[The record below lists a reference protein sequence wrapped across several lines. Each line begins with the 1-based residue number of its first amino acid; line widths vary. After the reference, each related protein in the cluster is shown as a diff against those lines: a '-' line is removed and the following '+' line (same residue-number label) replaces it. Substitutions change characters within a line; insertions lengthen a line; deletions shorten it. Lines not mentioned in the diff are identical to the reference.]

1 MNKLKLEEL
10 IKSYSGEKLADL
22 LFQAGFE
29 KNTKN
34 LDSTLPADDIF
45 SSSLQLG
52 EIKTNDNQKVLV
64 VETKVSSDL
73 SERSSRKKQFDIGKK
88 ILQSNPAYGAGLFVF
103 YDAQLNF
110 RLSLIYPVYQGTKRK
125 FSPYKRFSFYVSKH
139 LPNKTFR
146 NQFEKNELRSLAD
159 FRKAFSLS
167 AVTKKFYEEFKPEFD
182 RLADSV
188 TSNTD
193 KTHPK
198 INEDFALLFII
209 RTIFVGF
216 VQKRKWIA
224 ENENFLEWYWG
235 QYKANKTESTNFYND
250 WLMPLFFNAFNTPF
264 GSDEAVQNLNI
275 PDDVKVKVKQS
286 PYLNGGIF
294 TSKNGVDTH
303 GLTIPDDAIETFFA
317 FIFSY
322 NFTIEENT
330 AFDEDLELNP
340 EFLGIIFE
348 KLVNKDQGAIYT
360 PRTEVDFMC
369 RISLVKWL
377 KKKLGDV
384 VEVDNLYRL
393 FFQETGTGN
402 DQRYGDFS
410 NNQKLQILEMLNK
423 VTVCDPAV
431 GSGAFPV
438 GMLQVL
444 DEIDEV
450 LRRNMDGSDSYR
462 PYERKKEIIK
472 NSLYGVEVKEWA
484 VWITQLRLWITLF
497 IDAPDSIKESQEPI
511 LPTLDFK
518 IRQGD
523 SLVQR
528 LGNKLFPVQG
538 VTGLNPE
545 SKRRLQ
551 NLIEYKRQVYENKVH
566 GEDFRQ
572 REEILFKE
580 ILSEQIKAKQKELSV
595 LLKDGK
601 PQQSGLFTGDD
612 LDEQRQVTLF
622 EKQREAL
629 EADMENLQ
637 RELTALNSERPLI
650 WSIEFAEI
658 FSGDSVGFDIV
669 IGNPPYVRQEE
680 ISDPLGYVA
689 DEKEYK
695 RLLME
700 MVSQDVLATK
710 NADTNISQKS
720 DLYSYFFVRGLRLL
734 NKDGVLTYICSNSWL
749 DVEYGIWLQKH
760 FLVNSSLEFVFDNS
774 YERSFEEAQV
784 NTTINLLHAPKTK
797 MSTDVKFTAFKRPY
811 EEVLNSNNLISIENS
826 VEAHSNSEMRV
837 YPESEENLITN
848 AIEVVL
854 GKEKFTGDKWGS
866 MYMVAPDFLFKMFIS
881 KQSPLVLFSSIY
893 KHTQRNNLEVFS
905 DRTKALNTHGSL
917 PYLSSIKDTR
927 SIRIN
932 GTVLKFGI
940 LDKDK
945 QRKNMVIPDVVSNR
959 FISDRIF
966 FIEGGDYAVSDTL
979 FVIQLEDG
987 YDKVV
992 ISALLNSSLC
1002 LLITEV
1008 IGRKNLGGGLLT
1020 FYGYEIKKM
1029 RLPNPSL
1036 LTIKQTGTLISHYEN
1051 VAKRNIEN
1059 VFVEC
1064 GIDPN
1069 SEVSIEEQEPQ
1080 PLADRAQLDKVV
1092 FDALGLTEDE
1102 RKDVYRA
1109 LCRLVYNR
1117 LNRANTV

>member
-1 MNKLKLEEL
+1 MNKARLETL
-10 IKSYSGEKLADL
+10 INDYSAQNLGDL
-22 LFQAGFE
+22 LYEAGFE
-29 KNTKN
+29 ARPQS
-34 LDSTLPADDIF
+34 LSSIVPHDTLF
-45 SSSLQLG
+45 TECLKLG
-52 EIKTNDNQKVLV
+52 ELKTVDNQKILV
-64 VETKVSSDL
+64 VETKVANDL
-73 SERSSRKKQFDIGKK
+73 SERSSRKRQFDIGKK
-88 ILQSNPAYGAGLFVF
+88 ILQSSPAYAAGLFVF
-103 YDAQLNF
+103 YDEQRNL
-110 RLSLIYPVYQGTKRK
+110 RLSLIYPIYQGTKRK

-188 TSNTD
+188 IGNLD
-193 KTHPK
+193 KKHPK
-198 INEDFALLFII
+198 LNEDFALLFII

-224 ENENFLEWYWG
+224 NNENFLEWYWG
-235 QYKANKTESTNFYND
+235 QYKVNKTETTNFYND

-264 GSDEAVQNLNI
+264 GSDEAVENLNI
-275 PDDVKVKVKQS
+275 PDDIKIKVKQS

-303 GLTIPDDAIETFFA
+303 ELTIPDSAIETFFA

-377 KKKLGDV
+377 KKKLGDA

-393 FFQETGTGN
+393 FFRETGNTD

-410 NNQKLQILEMLNK
+410 NNQKLQILEVLNK
-423 VTVCDPAV
+423 VTICDPAV

-450 LRRNMDGSDSYR
+450 LRKDLEGGEVYR

-528 LGNKLFPVQG
+528 LGSKLFPVQG
-538 VTGLNPE
+538 VAGLGAE

-551 NLIEYKRQVYENKVH
+551 NLIEYKRQVYENEVH

-580 ILSEQIKAKQKELSV
+580 ILSEQVKAKRKELEI

-601 PQQSGLFTGDD
+601 PQQSGLFTDQD
-612 LDEQRQVTLF
+612 IDEQRQVTLF
-622 EKQREAL
+622 EKEREVL
-629 EADMENLQ
+629 EAEMDDLQ
-637 RELTALNSERPLI
+637 RELSALNSERPLI

-658 FSGDSVGFDIV
+658 FSGDSTGFDIV

-680 ISDPLGYVA
+680 IGDPLGYVSSA
-689 DEKEYK
+689 RSYKELLFQMVQQDEPLTREKDFK
-695 RLLME
+695 I
-700 MVSQDVLATK
+700 DG
-710 NADTNISQKS
+710 KS
-720 DLYSYFFVRGLRLL
+720 DLYAFFYVRGLRLL
-734 NKDGVLTYICSNSWL
+734 NKEGVLTFICSNSWL
-749 DVEYGIWLQKH
+749 DVGYGTWLQRL
-760 FLVNSSLEFVFDNS
+760 FLQNSSLEYVFDNHS
-774 YERSFEEAQV
+774 ERSFEEADV
-784 NTTINLLHAPKTK
+784 NTTINLFHAPKTK
-797 MSTDVKFTAFKRPY
+797 INKIIKFVAFKKPF
-811 EEVLNSNNLISIENS
+811 EEIVHSDSLVAIEQANQI
-826 VEAHSNSEMRV
+826 EKTEEYRV
-837 YPESEENLITN
+837 YPAEQSKLLEDSIETENS
-848 AIEVVL
+848 
-854 GKEKFTGDKWGS
+854 KQKFIGDKWGGK
-866 MYMVAPDFLFKMFIS
+866 YLRAPDIYFTILEKGKDKLVKLKSIGDVKRGITTGANAFFYLTKERALELKIEEEFLFPVIT
-881 KQSPLVLFSSIY
+881 SPRESRSVVINPDDLGYRILICNKTKKELAGTHILKYIY
-893 KHTQRNNLEVFS
+893 YHQLT
-905 DRTKALNTHGSL
+905 
-917 PYLSSIKDTR
+917 Y
-927 SIRIN
+927 
-932 GTVLKFGI
+932 
-940 LDKDK
+940 
-945 QRKNMVIPDVVSNR
+945 
-959 FISDRIF
+959 IF
-966 FIEGGDYAVSDTL
+966 F
-979 FVIQLEDG
+979 QL
-987 YDKVV
+987 
-992 ISALLNSSLC
+992 I
-1002 LLITEV
+1002 
-1008 IGRKNLGGGLLT
+1008 
-1020 FYGYEIKKM
+1020 
-1029 RLPNPSL
+1029 
-1036 LTIKQTGTLISHYEN
+1036 
-1051 VAKRNIEN
+1051 
-1059 VFVEC
+1059 
-1064 GIDPN
+1064 
-1069 SEVSIEEQEPQ
+1069 
-1080 PLADRAQLDKVV
+1080 
-1092 FDALGLTEDE
+1092 
-1102 RKDVYRA
+1102 
-1109 LCRLVYNR
+1109 LVR
-1117 LNRANTV
+1117 